1 MRWIISTLGFVLLV
15 AWPASAQEGAPVDTT
30 AVLEN
35 AEKAALAWLHQI
47 DEGEYRASWD
57 SAGVA
62 FKAAVT
68 PEQWKASLDQAR
80 GSIQELTDRTLI
92 SATYAADL
100 PNAPAG
106 EYVIHVFSADTD
118 NTSVIETVTMMRDP
132 DGVWRA
138 GGYFVRP
145 N

>member
-1 MRWIISTLGFVLLV
+1 MKKITAVVCLIAFFALPV
-15 AWPASAQEGAPVDTT
+15 SAQEGAPVDTT
-30 AVLEN
+30 AVLEE
-35 AEKAALAWLHQI
+35 AQEATLAWLHQI

-68 PEQWKASLDQAR
+68 PEQWEAALGQAR
-80 GSIQELTDRTLI
+80 GSIQSLTDRTLV
-92 SATYAADL
+92 SATYATDL

-106 EYVIHVFSADTD
+106 EYVVHVFSAAAD
-118 NTSVIETVTMMRDP
+118 NASVIETVTMMRDP

-138 GGYFVRP
+138 GGYFIRP